1 MMDSK
6 IELAKWITD
15 HSEKKGTLGNI
26 SSVAHAAYYLAQ
38 HMGCAPIILVG
49 QDLSFEGHR
58 MHCTD
63 SFYNQANQ
71 DNIGADRTLGVL
83 EYNKYR
89 GYTQS
94 ITPTVDIF
102 DHKSKT
108 TKAMETYRHQLI
120 KEINETGRILNA
132 TEGGVSIP
140 GAINISLKEAII
152 KHCQKNKL
160 PIVNNYLKKIKLPTK
175 NTSLL
180 DSIRKQLV
188 KFDKIKNSIK
198 KIEDNY
204 LVDNKKLI
212 DERKFVLEMEY
223 FYVDLLK
230 DKTTTAIM
238 QGYDYMAFVEW
249 SQQTKRI
256 NNTASKP
263 LASDH
268 IQKKNLR
275 DRVFIIRLSKTID
288 FLTHGFK
295 NLENQLC

>member
-1 MMDSK
+1 
-6 IELAKWITD
+6 
-15 HSEKKGTLGNI
+15 
-26 SSVAHAAYYLAQ
+26 
-38 HMGCAPIILVG
+38 
-49 QDLSFEGHR
+49 

-63 SFYNQANQ
+63 SFYSQANQ

-89 GYTQS
+89 GYTPS

-108 TKAMETYRHQLI
+108 TIAMETYKHQLK
-120 KEINETGRILNA
+120 KEINESGRILNA

-152 KHCQKNKL
+152 KYCQKNKL
-160 PIVNNYLKKIKLPTK
+160 PTVNNCLKKIKLPTK

-180 DSIRKQLV
+180 NSIRKLLV
-188 KFDKIKNSIK
+188 EFGNIKNSIK

-212 DERKFVLEMEY
+212 DERKFVLEMES

-256 NNTASKP
+256 NNRASKS
-263 LASDH
+263 LASNH
-268 IQKKNLR
+268 IQKKSLR

-288 FLTHGFK
+288 FLTHGFEK
-295 NLENQLC
+295 LKKQLC